1 MKTYKYEKYNY
12 DFLGIPKYLK
22 VEWTPEIAR
31 DINAYFNTEAERE
44 LTTLL
49 SEQIAAEIDREILRN
64 LTEGF
69 KFDYSYEIKR

>member
-22 VEWTPEIAR
+22 VEWTPEINAT
-31 DINAYFNTEAERE
+31 INNDAERNF
-44 LTTLL
+44 TASI
-49 SEQIAAEIDREILRN
+49 SEAISREIDRQILEQ
-64 LTEGF
+64 LAKGF

>member
-31 DINAYFNTEAERE
+31 DINAYFNTEAERQ
-44 LTTLL
+44 LTSIL
-49 SEQIAAEIDREILRN
+49 SEQIAAEIDREILRS
-64 LTEGF
+64 LTE
-69 KFDYSYEIKR
+69 

>member
-1 MKTYKYEKYNY
+1 MKKYKYESYKY
-12 DFLGIPKYLK
+12 DFLGLPKYLK

-44 LTTLL
+44 LTALL
-49 SEQIAAEIDREILRN
+49 SEQIAREIDREIAEYLKN
-64 LTEGF
+64 GL